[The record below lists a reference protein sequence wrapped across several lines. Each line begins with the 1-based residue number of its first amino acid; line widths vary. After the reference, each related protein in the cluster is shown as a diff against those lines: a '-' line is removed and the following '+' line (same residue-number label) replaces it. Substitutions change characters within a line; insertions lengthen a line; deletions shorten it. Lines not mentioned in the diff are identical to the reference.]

1 MANVLIKVY
10 KSIWNNNLVATG
22 DVVNISSVSVSVSV
36 RKLES
41 VKVSNE
47 LEIIETENSYGLI
60 IIAKLCP
67 SISP

>member
-1 MANVLIKVY
+1 MI
-10 KSIWNNNLVATG
+10 
-22 DVVNISSVSVSVSV
+22 VVNISSLSVSVSVSV

-41 VKVSNE
+41 AKVSNE

-60 IIAKLCP
+60 IIDKLCP